1 MIEPRKRQMTGSEK
15 KKAKE
20 LRRSGLSY
28 QVIADTLRDES
39 IDKREFD
46 RATIYRACSSMP
58 DLPIDEP
65 FRWRNIQDYGLPWE
79 SSAYILDFWAQ
90 AIEFL
95 VNMQQDP
102 DLLDLPA
109 GFRNLPP
116 TIVYTGRHARWW
128 WRVHQADPDLP
139 INAVLALAS
148 AFSSREYLHEVLGLP
163 MELADL
169 QGLLAYRPWHSEH
182 YCEIYLGA
190 VSEGRIPPLNGIDL
204 NDPETLAIFKQIPS
218 DWVNLLQ
225 ILNRVKN

>member
-1 MIEPRKRQMTGSEK
+1 MTASEK

-28 QVIADTLRDES
+28 QVIAGTLRDES

-46 RATIYRACSSMP
+46 RATIYRACRSMP

-65 FRWRNIQDYGLPWE
+65 FQWRNIQDYGLPWE

-139 INAVLALAS
+139 INSVLTLAS
-148 AFSSREYLHEVLGLP
+148 AFRSREYLHEVLGVP

-182 YCEIYLGA
+182 Y
-190 VSEGRIPPLNGIDL
+190 
-204 NDPETLAIFKQIPS
+204 
-218 DWVNLLQ
+218 
-225 ILNRVKN
+225 